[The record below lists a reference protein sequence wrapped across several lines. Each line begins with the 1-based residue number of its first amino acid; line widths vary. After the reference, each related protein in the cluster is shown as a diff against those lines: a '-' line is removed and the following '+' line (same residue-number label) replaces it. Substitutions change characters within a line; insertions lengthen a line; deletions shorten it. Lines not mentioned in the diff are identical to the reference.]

1 MHARAPRTATRAL
14 RACAALAAI
23 ATAPAAAAEI
33 GCDANPVV
41 VPLLSAAFTIDADP
55 AKWAAIPAL
64 PAPFSRKASGMLKL
78 AWRPEGSCG
87 LLQATDDHISVDAFT
102 PWTRDCLELWLE
114 TDCARAYDMSAH
126 SYQIALAPNPDAGPG
141 RGVVV
146 PAQGRLDKEKVQ
158 LAWKPSAGGYVLEFM
173 IPTAE
178 LHIEAKPGTK
188 IGMNYSVDLK
198 SLSIEEFFNDKD
210 MDAGWGSPCR
220 WGTIVLGR

>member
-1 MHARAPRTATRAL
+1 MHARAPRTAARVF
-14 RACAALAAI
+14 AALAAI
-23 ATAPAAAAEI
+23 ATASAADI
-33 GCDANPVV
+33 GSDASPVV
-41 VPLLSAAFTIDADP
+41 VPQLSAAFTVDADP

-78 AWRPEGSCG
+78 AWRPEGIYG
-87 LLQATDDHISVDAFT
+87 LLQTADDRISVDAFS

-114 TDCARAYDMSAH
+114 TDCAHAYDMSAH

-141 RGVVV
+141 RGVVI

-158 LAWKPSAGGYVLEFM
+158 LAWKPGAGGYVLEFM
-173 IPTAE
+173 IPAGE
-178 LHIEAKPGTK
+178 LQLDAKPGTR
-188 IGMNYSVDLK
+188 IGMNYAVDLK
-198 SLSIEEFFNDKD
+198 SLAIEEFFDDKD